1 MRWERSMRERGMWL
15 VWLVWSVCVRC
26 SVAVEVAV
34 RTCVPKVPSISP
46 MAIFEG
52 INEARDWR
60 AVLRR
65 SLSIETSEMLFTSS
79 SLSISFLG
87 STCCTGD
94 TFSGYECG
102 HRTAASH

>member
-1 MRWERSMRERGMWL
+1 MNQEHAETESADRDQTLKDKMI
-15 VWLVWSVCVRC
+15 V
-26 SVAVEVAV
+26 
-34 RTCVPKVPSISP
+34 
-46 MAIFEG
+46 AIFEG

-79 SLSISFLG
+79 SPSILFLG